1 MNQVSEHKGR
11 QLLIMRHGKSN
22 WEIDID
28 DLQRPMTERGV
39 EEAKNIG
46 HWLSEKPLQPD
57 IIISSTATR
66 ALATS
71 KWVAE
76 AMDISEIK
84 QDERI
89 YNASL
94 SQLLV
99 VLADIPSEYKR
110 PMIVGHNPG
119 FEDLLLHLA
128 EVGESFY
135 KNDSLMTTAT
145 VAVVNMP
152 DDWQRLDQY
161 CAQLIDLARGKDVQ
175 Q

>member
-1 MNQVSEHKGR
+1 MSKSGENR
-11 QLLIMRHGKSN
+11 QLLIMRHGKAN

-46 HWLSEKPLQPD
+46 QWLNQQPLHPD
-57 IIISSTATR
+57 IIISSNASR

-71 KWVAE
+71 QQVAE
-76 AMDISEIK
+76 AMGILDIK
-84 QDERI
+84 QDARI

-94 SQLLV
+94 SQLLQ
-99 VLADIPSEYKR
+99 VLADISSEYKR

-128 EVGESFY
+128 DVGEQFY
-135 KNDSLMTTAT
+135 KDGSLFTTGT
-145 VAVVNMP
+145 VAVLNMP
-152 DDWQRLDQY
+152 DDWQQLDRQ
-161 CAQLIDLARGKDVQ
+161 CGELVDVVRGGSL
-175 Q
+175 

>member
-1 MNQVSEHKGR
+1 MSKSGENR
-11 QLLIMRHGKSN
+11 QLLIMRHGKAN

-46 HWLSEKPLQPD
+46 QWLNQQPLHPD
-57 IIISSTATR
+57 IIISSNASR

-71 KWVAE
+71 QQVAE
-76 AMDISEIK
+76 AMGISDIK
-84 QDERI
+84 QDARI

-94 SQLLV
+94 SQLLQ
-99 VLADIPSEYKR
+99 VLADISSEYKR

-128 EVGESFY
+128 DVGEQFY
-135 KNDSLMTTAT
+135 KDGSLFTTGT
-145 VAVVNMP
+145 VAVLNMP
-152 DDWQRLDQY
+152 DDWQQLDRQ
-161 CAQLIDLARGKDVQ
+161 CGELVDVVRGGSL
-175 Q
+175 